1 MLSVDPRKDDM
12 SISPNQLIEPTF
24 WRQPLADRM
33 AQFADLREQGSILP
47 VEVHNPMTES
57 TEVFHALTRYDEV
70 VQVSK
75 RPDEFC
81 SGKGA
86 VSIFDMPMEML
97 EFFGSFINMDNPRHA
112 NQRRIVAYSFTP
124 LELQSVL
131 ESVESIATEVIDG
144 FCEQGEVDLVE
155 VLSQPFPLLIICDMM
170 GIPRSEFKTVLDA
183 TNVILS
189 GGDAEFMGDGDP
201 METYLN
207 AGIALSVLM
216 GELIEERRANPT
228 NDLTSKLV
236 HNNLPED
243 LLTPA
248 EITSFFVLLAVA
260 GNDTTRTAIS
270 HGVNLLAMNPDQRAI
285 WQADVAGV
293 TNSAVEEIVRAAS
306 PVTFMRRTATGDVSL
321 AGQDFHEGDKFV
333 MFYGAANRDPRV
345 FDDPGRFDV
354 LRQPNPHVG
363 FGGPG
368 PHFCLGANLARREV
382 AIVFRELF
390 ARLPDLEVTGEA
402 IPLAAEGIPLVTG
415 IKHLPVSFT
424 PSAPVNRS
432 ASRAS
437 PSSGRERR

>member
-1 MLSVDPRKDDM
+1 MGT
-12 SISPNQLIEPTF
+12 SPNQLIEPTF

-57 TEVFHALTRYDEV
+57 TEVFYALTRYDEV

-86 VSIFDMPMEML
+86 ISIFDMPMEML

-124 LELQSVL
+124 NELKGVL
-131 ESVESIATEVIDG
+131 ASVESIATEVIDG
-144 FCEQGEVDLVE
+144 FCEQGEVDLVQ
-155 VLSQPFPLLIICDMM
+155 VLSQPYPLLIICDMM

-201 METYLN
+201 TAAYLN
-207 AGIALSVLM
+207 AGIALSTLM
-216 GELIEERRANPT
+216 GELIEERRVNPT

-236 HNNLPED
+236 NNNLAED

-270 HGVNLLAMNPDQRAI
+270 HGVNLLSLNPDQRAI
-285 WQADVAGV
+285 WQADVDGV
-293 TNSAVEEIVRAAS
+293 TNTAVEEIVRAAS
-306 PVTFMRRTATGDVSL
+306 PVTFMRRTATGNVSL

-333 MFYGAANRDPRV
+333 MFYVAANRDPRV
-345 FDDPGRFDV
+345 FGDPERFDV

-382 AIVFRELF
+382 AIIFRELF
-390 ARLPDLEVTGEA
+390 KRLPDLEVTGDA
-402 IPLAAEGIPLVTG
+402 VPLASLGIPLVTG

-424 PSAPVNRS
+424 PTARS
-432 ASRAS
+432 
-437 PSSGRERR
+437 